1 VLDTQISG
9 IQALEQALLA
19 AERNTKRTAAEATEF
34 AAVMF
39 AKSAAANTPMSRKKY
54 RQPIG
59 RTDFD
64 RETRQ
69 SYGLRGQAYLFA
81 ILRQPPKA
89 TTIVFART
97 KQGPLSLIPNRGL
110 GKRSWGWML
119 KSLGSSPGKMPAQS
133 RGDESGRR
141 KVYVKKDLR
150 AKDPGV
156 LLVNRLTYLE
166 TAAPGLVN
174 MASQKA
180 ANTMMKRIERGLG
193 RSG

>member
-39 AKSAAANTPMSRKKY
+39 ARSARAGTPTARKY
-54 RQPIG
+54 RPPIG

-64 RETRQ
+64 RETLQ
-69 SYGLRGQAYLFA
+69 SYGLRGQAYLFEV
-81 ILRQPPKA
+81 LRQPPKA
-89 TTIVFART
+89 TVTVFART
-97 KQGPLSLIPNRGL
+97 KTGPLSEIPNRGL

-119 KSLGSSPGKMPAQS
+119 KDLGRGSGDLATKR